1 MMQIWENGGKPNLI
15 SGPKIFFVSFT
26 STTSQK
32 LLQAIIL
39 CNLKENHRTKLKKM
53 SKKLI
58 SGMILAYLAQ
68 IYLPPPSKKKNKQTK
83 IVGSTSTRCQKLS
96 QAITLCNFK
105 ENF

>member
-15 SGPKIFFVSFT
+15 SGPNIFFVSFT

-58 SGMILAYLAQ
+58 SCMILAYLAQ
-68 IYLPPPSKKKNKQTK
+68 IYPPPLKKNKQTK